1 VRQGEAGD
9 RFYVIAEGAVDVV
22 EDGVLR
28 RTQREGE
35 FFGEIALLR
44 DTPRTATVQARVPTL
59 LLALDRDEFV
69 GGVTGHRRSVQA
81 ADVVIDARL
90 APSGV

>member
-1 VRQGEAGD
+1 
-9 RFYVIAEGAVDVV
+9 
-22 EDGVLR
+22 
-28 RTQREGE
+28 
-35 FFGEIALLR
+35 
-44 DTPRTATVQARVPTL
+44 L